1 MLYHRFSTMLCQHLR
16 NQTFWLRGTGFRTCQ
31 IKTISRSLSRIVG
44 SPHRNNCHR
53 GWRSQE
59 ILSVCFKSDSWAT
72 RIPLCGQFVPGSSQS
87 RTICSTTS
95 LSAASTGNIGSGFGW
110 YESLSDSAP
119 VNLAESM
126 LISLHETSG
135 MPWWANI
142 ICATVALRT
151 TVTLPLSVYQM
162 YILAKVENLQPEID
176 ALAKRLRYEV
186 SVYGNQHGWT
196 DKVARFQFRKNL
208 RRIISGL
215 YVRDNCHPVKA
226 SLLIWIQIPMWIF
239 VSIALRNISLN
250 RTADTTGDAVQKQLT
265 EGGLLWFPDLT
276 VPDSTWVL
284 PVTLGLLNLFI
295 VEIFALRK
303 IELSRFQKIITNFI
317 RAISIA
323 MIPIAA
329 TVPSSMALYWVT
341 SSCVGLA
348 HNLLLRSPALRR
360 VCRIP
365 RSKSDSDTP
374 YKDILSAF
382 VVKYFSKK

>member
-1 MLYHRFSTMLCQHLR
+1 MIKDGGLR
-16 NQTFWLRGTGFRTCQ
+16 
-31 IKTISRSLSRIVG
+31 KIS
-44 SPHRNNCHR
+44 
-53 GWRSQE
+53 
-59 ILSVCFKSDSWAT
+59 
-72 RIPLCGQFVPGSSQS
+72 QFVL
-87 RTICSTTS
+87 S
-95 LSAASTGNIGSGFGW
+95 LI
-110 YESLSDSAP
+110 DAP
-119 VNLAESM
+119 LF
-126 LISLHETSG
+126 H
-135 MPWWANI
+135 
-142 ICATVALRT
+142 CAVYLFQDLLKAGQC
-151 TVTLPLSVYQM
+151 TLPLACLQH
-162 YILAKVENLQPEID
+162 LQATQVENLQPEID
-176 ALAKRLRYEV
+176 ALAKQLRYEV
-186 SVYGNQHGWT
+186 SVYGKQHGWT

-215 YVRDNCHPVKA
+215 YVRDNCHPFKA

-250 RTADTTGDAVQKQLT
+250 RADSATGDAVQKQLT

-276 VPDSTWVL
+276 MPDSTWIL
-284 PVTLGLLNLFI
+284 PVTLGLLNLLI

-317 RAISIA
+317 RAVSIA
-323 MIPIAA
+323 MIPIAS

-360 VCRIP
+360 VFRIP

-382 VVKYFSKK
+382 VLKYFPKK